1 MNSEI
6 TRQEPIAGT
15 PAKGSRDRRDTRRGS
30 VSERIWE
37 ILLIV
42 TVTPAAVYGVASLNN
57 LPVA

>member
-1 MNSEI
+1 MNREI
-6 TRQEPIAGT
+6 THQESMPST
-15 PAKGSRDRRDTRRGS
+15 PTTGPRDHREKRGGS
-30 VSERIWE
+30 VSEWIWE